1 MLWNQFSNEAKLAET
16 IPSLKRLIRHRSVCL
31 DKMYFL
37 IVTAVYFY
45 FIVIII
51 LIHTTSKC
59 NFSISLMISST
70 VSVCEQVLH
79 GNQSSALG
87 ARVILF

>member
-16 IPSLKRLIRHRSVCL
+16 IPSLKKLIRNRSVCL
-31 DKMYFL
+31 DKMYIL
-37 IVTAVYFY
+37 TAVYFY

-51 LIHTTSKC
+51 IIHTTSKC
-59 NFSISLMISST
+59 NFSISFMISST